1 MSMTNTD
8 WHNRPYYTLDAWCK
22 NQFHYKCYKVA
33 LNAHMNCPNRDGSIG
48 TRGCIFC
55 SEGGSGEFAV
65 DIRGLDIQKQLN
77 EGIRRIAG
85 KLPDTSFEKPCIIAY
100 FQAYTNTYAPLPY
113 LKEVFTEALSCPMVL
128 GISVATRPDC
138 LPGEVIG
145 LLSAL
150 KEAFPEKFIWIELGL
165 QTIHGQTA
173 AYIRRGYPLSCFE
186 TACRALFLAQIPT
199 IVHVIL
205 GLPNETREQ
214 MYETVRY
221 VNAIRPFGVKFQLLH
236 VLAGTDLAADYA
248 AGQFQTLTKEAYLD
262 IVIRCLELLS
272 PEITVHRVTGDGP
285 KDILIAPD
293 WSRNKKDVLNSLHAL
308 MKERH
313 THQGL
318 SYQKPSPQY
327 SEDNHVTGSIDT
339 L

>member
-128 GISVATRPDC
+128 GISVGTRPDC
-138 LPGEVIG
+138 LPGFSNAVSCG
-145 LLSAL
+145 ATKAASRLTNSLL
-150 KEAFPEKFIWIELGL
+150 F
-165 QTIHGQTA
+165 
-173 AYIRRGYPLSCFE
+173 
-186 TACRALFLAQIPT
+186 
-199 IVHVIL
+199 
-205 GLPNETREQ
+205 
-214 MYETVRY
+214 
-221 VNAIRPFGVKFQLLH
+221 FGV
-236 VLAGTDLAADYA
+236 TNRADCTA
-248 AGQFQTLTKEAYLD
+248 SISNLTSGASK
-262 IVIRCLELLS
+262 
-272 PEITVHRVTGDGP
+272 
-285 KDILIAPD
+285 
-293 WSRNKKDVLNSLHAL
+293 
-308 MKERH
+308 
-313 THQGL
+313 
-318 SYQKPSPQY
+318 
-327 SEDNHVTGSIDT
+327 
-339 L
+339 

>member
-138 LPGEVIG
+138 LPGEVIRAEG
-145 LLSAL
+145 SFSGEVYLDRAGPSDHTRADCRIYQKRVSPLLLRDSL
-150 KEAFPEKFIWIELGL
+150 QSAFPR
-165 QTIHGQTA
+165 TDPHD
-173 AYIRRGYPLSCFE
+173 
-186 TACRALFLAQIPT
+186 
-199 IVHVIL
+199 
-205 GLPNETREQ
+205 
-214 MYETVRY
+214 
-221 VNAIRPFGVKFQLLH
+221 RPCHPG
-236 VLAGTDLAADYA
+236 A
-248 AGQFQTLTKEAYLD
+248 
-262 IVIRCLELLS
+262 
-272 PEITVHRVTGDGP
+272 
-285 KDILIAPD
+285 
-293 WSRNKKDVLNSLHAL
+293 
-308 MKERH
+308 
-313 THQGL
+313 
-318 SYQKPSPQY
+318 
-327 SEDNHVTGSIDT
+327 SE
-339 L
+339 